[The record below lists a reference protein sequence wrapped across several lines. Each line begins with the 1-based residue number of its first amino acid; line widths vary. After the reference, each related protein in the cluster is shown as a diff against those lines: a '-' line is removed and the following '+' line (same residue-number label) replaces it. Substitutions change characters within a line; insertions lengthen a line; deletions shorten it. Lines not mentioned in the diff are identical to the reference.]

1 MIHAIIIDDEKSGI
15 KSLELLLNKFTDD
28 VKIVA
33 TTTVPEEGI
42 DLINQYRP
50 DIVFLD
56 IYMPGLN
63 GFDLLDKLT
72 YKGFHLIFT
81 TAHNEHGLRALKAN
95 AFDYLLKPIDWQELK
110 TAVDKVRNEIQKN
123 YNVPE
128 IMATIKDIFE
138 KQNLKIMLPTKT
150 GIEYVLADEI
160 MFIEAHSNH
169 CNIQLQNGN
178 SLVVARSLK
187 EYESQLCANSSVFFR
202 IHNSF
207 IVNINYVMRYVK
219 EEGGYLTMQN
229 NAHIPVSK
237 FRKERFFKLLNLEH

>member
-1 MIHAIIIDDEKSGI
+1 MIHAVIIDDEKSGI

-33 TTTVPEEGI
+33 STTNPEEGI
-42 DLINQYRP
+42 ELINRYRP

-56 IYMPGLN
+56 IYMPQIN
-63 GFDLLDKLT
+63 GFELLDKLT
-72 YKGFHLIFT
+72 FKGFHLIFT
-81 TAHNEHGLRALKAN
+81 TAHNEHGLQALKAN

-110 TAVDKVRNEIQKN
+110 IAVDKVREEIKKN
-123 YNVPE
+123 FKVPE
-128 IMATIKDIFE
+128 LMATIKDIFE

-160 MFIEAHSNH
+160 IYIEAHSNH
-169 CNIQLQNGN
+169 CDIQLKNGN
-178 SLVVARSLK
+178 CLLVARSLK
-187 EYESQLCANSSVFFR
+187 DYESQLCTENAVFFR

-219 EEGGYLTMQN
+219 EDGGYLTMSN
-229 NAHIPVSK
+229 NKHIPVSK
-237 FRKERFFKLLNLEH
+237 NRKERFFKLLNLE